1 MTGLQSRLHA
11 ARAWLAICLGAA
23 VLALAAWPA
32 SPHALDW
39 EPSLAWRQPWRLLT
53 AAGVHWS
60 ALHLVVNLLGVAVV
74 AVFGLAARL
83 PGAAAAAWLAAWPL
97 THLGLLPRRDLLH
110 YGGLSGVLHA
120 AVAVAACW
128 LVCARQGREQAIGAA
143 VAAGLLVKVLTEA
156 PWGPTLRMTPG
167 WDIYIAPLAHATG
180 AATGALCA
188 LCAWHI
194 TRARRGGELLQ

>member
-1 MTGLQSRLHA
+1 M
-11 ARAWLAICLGAA
+11 
-23 VLALAAWPA
+23 LALAAWPA
-32 SPHALDW
+32 PPHALDW
-39 EPSLAWRQPWRLLT
+39 EPSLAWQQPWRLLT

-60 ALHLVVNLLGVAVV
+60 ALHLVMNLLGLAVV

-83 PGAAAAAWLAAWPL
+83 PRAAAAAWLAAWPL

-128 LVCARQGREQAIGAA
+128 LVCARRGREQAIGAA

-188 LCAWHI
+188 LCAWHL
-194 TRARRGGELLQ
+194 TRARRGAG

>member
-1 MTGLQSRLHA
+1 M
-11 ARAWLAICLGAA
+11 CLGAA
-23 VLALAAWPA
+23 VLALAAWAVPA
-32 SPHALDW
+32 QSLDW
-39 EPSLAWRQPWRLLT
+39 QPALARQQPWRLFT

-60 ALHLVVNLLGVAVV
+60 ALHLGVNLLGVVVV
-74 AVFGLAARL
+74 ALFGVAARL
-83 PGAAAAAWLAAWPL
+83 PAAAAGAWLVAWPL
-97 THLGLLPRRDLLH
+97 THLALMPRRDLLH

-128 LVCARQGREQAIGAA
+128 LVLARTGRDQAIGAA
-143 VAAGLLVKVLTEA
+143 VLAGVLAKVLTET

-188 LCAWHI
+188 LCAWQI
-194 TRARRGGELLQ
+194 TRMRRGPAG

>member
-1 MTGLQSRLHA
+1 LTGPSSRLRE
-11 ARAWLAICLGAA
+11 ARAWLAMCLGAA
-23 VLALAAWPA
+23 VLALAAWAAPA
-32 SPHALDW
+32 ALLDW
-39 EPSLAWRQPWRLLT
+39 QPSLAWRQPWRLFT

-60 ALHLVVNLLGVAVV
+60 ALHLGVNLLGVAVV
-74 AVFGLAARL
+74 ALFGVAARL
-83 PGAAAAAWLAAWPL
+83 PGPAAAAWLAAWPL

-128 LVCARQGREQAIGAA
+128 LVLSRTGRDQAIGAA
-143 VAAGLLVKVLTEA
+143 VLAGVLAKVLTET

-188 LCAWHI
+188 LCAWQL
-194 TRARRGGELLQ
+194 ARVRSKAPA